1 MAMSESPLF
10 RGRAV
15 PAHDAPMMIIRRER
29 AAIGAMAA
37 LRAVGADPLP
47 THRLPNGLGYI
58 APDTGLNHGPTS
70 RPDGRDCGCGWGDL
84 CTGVRIG
91 TFSEVYSLCGATR
104 YFPHKVA
111 S

>member
-1 MAMSESPLF
+1 
-10 RGRAV
+10 
-15 PAHDAPMMIIRRER
+15 MMIIRRER

-58 APDTGLNHGPTS
+58 APDTGREHGPIT
-70 RPDGRDCGCGWGDL
+70 RGR
-84 CTGVRIG
+84 
-91 TFSEVYSLCGATR
+91 FYFGAV
-104 YFPHKVA
+104 YFPNGPQ